1 MLFHA
6 TGLVTLFDGNAFCYL
21 VLWFRYLSSHAV
33 LLNFN
38 AKGLFSPMEFSVGGR
53 VSLHIEYF
61 LGVLLR
67 NCEKVSLTVRVSYSP
82 FHFVAFITEMYIL
95 GEFCWNRTPF
105 S

>member
-21 VLWFRYLSSHAV
+21 VLWFCYLSSHAV

-38 AKGLFSPMEFSVGGR
+38 GKGLFSPMECSIGGR

-61 LGVLLR
+61 LVFF
-67 NCEKVSLTVRVSYSP
+67 CEIVKRFLSLFGLVIP
-82 FHFVAFITEMYIL
+82 FFHSVAYTQEMYML
-95 GEFCWNRTPF
+95 GEY
-105 S
+105 